1 MILIGDPKTFCFSF
15 DWPKDIDQDFN
26 TTIEPHQFVI
36 NLSQRLDLRSSNKNF
51 ALQNFSI
58 YYALKNIR
66 KQNKNKALTWNDEF
80 ELPDGFYSVSDIRD
94 YSEYIIRK
102 YQTLATIPPFPL
114 CINRINNRLMFFLK
128 KTDISYNYK
137 FLKQ

>member
-1 MILIGDPKTFCFSF
+1 MIGLKISIRISSKTS
-15 DWPKDIDQDFN
+15 
-26 TTIEPHQFVI
+26 EPHKFVI
-36 NLSQRLDLRSSNKNF
+36 NLSQRLDLKSSNKNF

-58 YYALKNIR
+58 YYTLKNIR

-102 YQTLATIPPFPL
+102 Y
-114 CINRINNRLMFFLK
+114 
-128 KTDISYNYK
+128 
-137 FLKQ
+137 